1 MRKPIYTIGVDEA
14 GRGPIAGPVAV
25 GVCKIKTVYIE
36 ELEDELI
43 NKFMSG
49 KLKDSKKLSEKKR
62 EEIYSWIEKKKEENK
77 LDFIVSMGSS
87 KTIDDIGIVPT
98 IKKAISKT
106 LTALSKDKE
115 DKVLVLLDGGLK
127 APETFVLQ
135 KTIIKGDESQ
145 IIISLASIVAKVTR
159 DRYMK
164 KLAKQYNK
172 EGKFYGFERH
182 KGYGTK
188 VHHEMINK
196 YGLCNYHRKSF
207 CKSVR

>member
-25 GVCKIKTVYIE
+25 GVCKIKIVYLE
-36 ELEDELI
+36 ELKNELV
-43 NKFMSG
+43 NKFMLG

-62 EEIYSWIEKKKEENK
+62 EEIYNWIQNKKEQNK

-87 KTIDDIGIVPT
+87 KTIDNIGIVPT
-98 IKKAISKT
+98 IKRAISKT

-115 DKVLVLLDGGLK
+115 DVVSVLLDGGLK
-127 APETFVLQ
+127 APETFILQ
-135 KTIIKGDESQ
+135 KTIIKGDESEMV
-145 IIISLASIVAKVTR
+145 ISLASIVAKVTR

-164 KLAKQYNK
+164 KLAEKYNK
-172 EGKFYGFERH
+172 KGKHYGFDRH

-188 VHHEMINK
+188 AHYEMITK
-196 YGLCNYHRKSF
+196 YGFCDEHRKSF
-207 CKSVR
+207 CKNIK